1 MKYAAINRA
10 TSGELVA
17 AVTGKRIRVLSYL
30 FSVAT
35 TTTVRFDSAATPLT
49 GAMTATAGNAF
60 PSPSP
65 INLPGG
71 SVGQM
76 QTEPG
81 EALNVTLGA
90 GVQIS
95 GHLVYEEVR

>member
-1 MKYAAINRA
+1 MKYAVINRN

-30 FSVAT
+30 FSMAVA
-35 TTTVRFDSAATPLT
+35 TTVRFDSATTALT
-49 GAMTATAGNAF
+49 GAMTTIAGQPF
-60 PSPSP
+60 VSPSP

-71 SVGQM
+71 SVGQF

-90 GVQIS
+90 GQQIS